1 MEIDELRRI
10 ARDLDCI
17 CEQDFYEFAHITPNT
32 ARSWRNRGRAPMP
45 ILLGTR
51 YFYPL
56 AAIRKVIEEKSK
68 EVTDDLQVI
77 L

>member
-1 MEIDELRRI
+1 MEIEEMRRI
-10 ARDLDCI
+10 ARDLECI
-17 CEQDFYEFAHITPNT
+17 CEQDFYQLAGITPNT

-51 YFYPL
+51 YFYPIS
-56 AAIRKVIEEKSK
+56 AIRQVIVEKTKDVS
-68 EVTDDLQVI
+68 DDLQVV

>member
-1 MEIDELRRI
+1 MEIEELRSF
-10 ARDLDCI
+10 AKDLDCI
-17 CEQDFYEFAHITPNT
+17 CEQDFHALANITPNT

-51 YFYPL
+51 YFYPMS
-56 AAIRKVIEEKSK
+56 AIRQVIAEKSK
-68 EVTDDLQVI
+68 EVTEDLQVI